1 MFVGRGRI
9 TQFHEDTFTAG
20 KPHTIEVLTT
30 HSHTYT
36 HIHTV
41 LTLVHTLKYIHP
53 HNKSTQHLC
62 HCFVPTL
69 SFPHYHSPTC
79 HLQIECDLWPEI
91 TYAGGYKNME
101 VTVNAAPIDMEKY
114 EQVR

>member
-1 MFVGRGRI
+1 MMFVGRGRI

-20 KPHTIEVLTT
+20 KPHTIE
-30 HSHTYT
+30 
-36 HIHTV
+36 
-41 LTLVHTLKYIHP
+41 
-53 HNKSTQHLC
+53 
-62 HCFVPTL
+62 
-69 SFPHYHSPTC
+69 
-79 HLQIECDLWPEI
+79 IECDLWPEI